1 MKKNWQYL
9 FLLFVVLLAFYP
21 IFQGKIPLNARNLVS
36 FFSPWYY
43 EKFAGFPAGVPAK
56 PGMLDQLRLYYPY
69 MRLTQE
75 AYRHGELPLWNPYNF
90 SGNPHMAEWQSG
102 AFYPLHVLLPLLP
115 LQVYWTLFQLM
126 AFFLAGLFT
135 YWYLLNLK
143 IGKLAAIFG
152 GTTFMFSEF
161 MVTWNMEV
169 VTAPHSILWLPL
181 ILLSIDKIIYSSSI
195 IHQPSS
201 IKKWWLVGLGGLV
214 ISILAGYWQTT
225 LYVMGVTAVYAVY
238 RLVTEKKLSIIY
250 YLLSIISWFILALA
264 LTSFHLIP
272 TDELLNR
279 SSREYINSQSRIQE
293 ILKGYLLPARHLA
306 TLFAPDYFGHEATR
320 NYFARVGGGWYY
332 EHVIFV
338 GTVPLLLSIVALA
351 AKKKGKIRND
361 ILFWLTVVVI
371 SASFSFKTPW
381 AEAVFRYKIP
391 VLSTGIAN
399 RILFVEAFGLSVL
412 SAFGISLLVDSDN
425 RKRAIKIGLAGSLG
439 IIVLFLNTLI
449 TKISLGA
456 ADPAKDPQFYLISL
470 RNMVLPSA
478 VYFIS
483 LILLGIAI
491 KKNGL
496 IKISIAGIILIS
508 LAQNIYQFRKFTAFS
523 EKMFVYP
530 VHPVIDWL
538 QKNAGINRFIGYNG
552 KFLGDNFAT
561 NFGIYSVEGYDSLN
575 DYKRSVLLHSAVEGK
590 LDLDLPRSA
599 DVVLGRNL
607 ENSRTIKLM
616 KLFGIKYLV
625 DHPEWLDAGPTADKK
640 RLPDDS
646 QRQVFEDGD
655 FRIWEFLDTY
665 PRVFLAGKYEVIPDG
680 EKLITRLYEDSFD
693 PRQNILLDQDPGK
706 EFSISTDELAQVK
719 ILQYRPVKIV
729 FETSSASDQLLFLS
743 DTWYPG
749 WRAKLENGQEL
760 KVLVADLALRAVPVP
775 AGDHTITMW
784 YFPESFK
791 NGLLISGITFI
802 TIIIIIPLSGILL
815 RRIKTKR

>member
-90 SGNPHMAEWQSG
+90 AGNPHMAEWQSG

-181 ILLSIDKIIYSSSI
+181 VLLAVDKII
-195 IHQPSS
+195 
-201 IKKWWLVGLGGLV
+201 KRTKDGGRRTKAWWLIGLAGLV
-214 ISILAGYWQTT
+214 MSILAGYWQTT
-225 LYVMGVTAVYAVY
+225 LYVMGITFIYVIYRMVRKKSWLMVHGSWLILLWFTLSLGLTA
-238 RLVTEKKLSIIY
+238 
-250 YLLSIISWFILALA
+250 
-264 LTSFHLIP
+264 FHLLP
-272 TDELLNR
+272 TNELLGR

-293 ILKGYLLPARHLA
+293 ILKGYLLPARHLV

-338 GTVPLLLSIVALA
+338 GTIPLLLAIAALA

-361 ILFWLTVVVI
+361 ILFWLVVI
-371 SASFSFKTPW
+371 VILASFSFKTPW
-381 AEAVFRYKIP
+381 AEAVFSYKIP

-412 SAFGISLLVDSDN
+412 SAFGISLLADSDN
-425 RKRAIKIGLAGSLG
+425 RKRAIKIGLAGALG

-449 TKISLGA
+449 TKTSLGA
-456 ADPAKDPQFYLISL
+456 ADPAKDPQLYLISL
-470 RNMVLPSA
+470 RNMALPAA
-478 VYFIS
+478 VYFVS
-483 LILLGIAI
+483 LILLGTAI
-491 KKNGL
+491 WKNGF
-496 IKISIAGIILIS
+496 IKIVIAGMILIS
-508 LAQNIYQFRKFTAFS
+508 LTQNIYQFRKFTAFS
-523 EKMFVYP
+523 EKIFVYP
-530 VHPVIDWL
+530 IHPTIDWL

-552 KFLGDNFAT
+552 KFLSDNFAT

-607 ENSRTIKLM
+607 ENPRTIKLM

-625 DHPEWLDAGPTADKK
+625 DHPEWLDAGSTADKK
-640 RLPDDS
+640 RLPDDF
-646 QRQVFEDGD
+646 QRQVFENGD
-655 FRIWEFLDTY
+655 WKIWEFLDTF
-665 PRVFLAGKYEVIPDG
+665 PRAFLAGKYEVIPDG
-680 EKLITRLYEDSFD
+680 ERLISRLYGDSFD
-693 PRQNILLDQDPGK
+693 PRQTILLNQEPGN
-706 EFSISTDELAQVK
+706 EFSILPDELAQVK
-719 ILQYRPVKIV
+719 ILRYRPTKIV

-749 WRAKLENGQEL
+749 WRAKMENGQEL
-760 KVLVADLALRAVPVP
+760 KILTADYALRAVPVP

-784 YFPESFK
+784 YFPDSFR
-791 NGLLISGITFI
+791 NGLIIALFSLAITALAMKLGQQ
-802 TIIIIIPLSGILL
+802 TYQ
-815 RRIKTKR
+815 K